1 MRSFTQKMNVIA
13 SSVVRGEAKP
23 RHATGG
29 APRKGWAF
37 RTRNNNNKPSAVR
50 SIPVEQYLAT
60 R

>member
-29 APRKGWAF
+29 AAQKGWAF
-37 RTRNNNNKPSAVR
+37 RDRNNRPSAVR
-50 SIPVEQYLAT
+50 SIPVEQHLAT

>member
-13 SSVVRGEAKP
+13 SSVVRGDAKP

-37 RTRNNNNKPSAVR
+37 RDRNNKPSAVR
-50 SIPVEQYLAT
+50 SLPVEQYLAA

>member
-13 SSVVRGEAKP
+13 SSVVRGESKP

-37 RTRNNNNKPSAVR
+37 RDRNNKPSAVR
-50 SIPVEQYLAT
+50 LIPVDQYLAT

>member
-1 MRSFTQKMNVIA
+1 MRSSTQKMNVLA
-13 SSVVRGEAKP
+13 SPVVRGESKP

-37 RTRNNNNKPSAVR
+37 RDRNNKPSAVR
-50 SIPVEQYLAT
+50 TIPVEQYLAT

>member
-13 SSVVRGEAKP
+13 SAVVRGESKP

-29 APRKGWAF
+29 APRQGWAF
-37 RTRNNNNKPSAVR
+37 RTRNNTPSAVR
-50 SIPVEQYLAT
+50 SIPVDQYLAT

>member
-13 SSVVRGEAKP
+13 SSVVRGESKP

-29 APRKGWAF
+29 VPRKGWAF
-37 RTRNNNNKPSAVR
+37 RTRNNKPSAVR
-50 SIPVEQYLAT
+50 SIPVEQHLAT

>member
-13 SSVVRGEAKP
+13 SSVVRGESKP

-37 RTRNNNNKPSAVR
+37 RDRNNRSSAVR
-50 SIPVEQYLAT
+50 SIPVEQYLAA